1 MVAHI
6 LDIGA
11 YVFSLSLIAVYYL
24 FLYSRLRRDRTYT
37 IQSVIS
43 DARAAW
49 VENIMSDKNNGIL
62 AVQTLRNST
71 MAATFLA
78 STAILLIMG
87 VLNLMQKSSGTDNV
101 LESLQ
106 NGFIAG
112 GDVEEMKLLILLVA
126 FFAAFFSF
134 SMAVRMYNHVGYLI
148 NSTNSRLQFSP
159 TPAYVSRLLNRS
171 GRYYSFGMRAY
182 YISVPLIFGLF
193 NPYYMCIASIGLILA
208 LYRIDRT
215 PDIQASDS
223 DIHKYKRSTEGK
235 FGLKILVGK
244 KQKASAAEEKKID
257 LESQDE
263 FQANRQA
270 GAAN

>member
-1 MVAHI
+1 MLDHI
-6 LDIGA
+6 VDISA
-11 YVFSLSLIAVYYL
+11 YVASLSLIAVYYL
-24 FLYSRLRRDRTYT
+24 YLYSRLRRDRTYT

-49 VENIMSDKNNGIL
+49 VENIMADKNNGVL

-87 VLNLMQKSSGTDNV
+87 VLNLMQKSSGTENV

-106 NGFIAG
+106 NGIVQG
-112 GDVEEMKLLILLVA
+112 GDIEEIKLLILLVA

-148 NSTNSRLQFSP
+148 NATNTSKQFCP

-171 GRYYSFGMRAY
+171 GRYYSFGMRSY

-193 NPYYMCIASIGLILA
+193 SPYYMCIASVVLILA

-223 DIHKYKRSTEGK
+223 DIHKYKRSTDSK
-235 FGLKILVGK
+235 FRLKILANR
-244 KQKASAAEEKKID
+244 KQKAPVSNKKDQDSAPEDPFQVEKKV
-257 LESQDE
+257 ST
-263 FQANRQA
+263 
-270 GAAN
+270 GT